1 MTRSET
7 DLIEESERCL
17 GYAAEG
23 GNSVDHWISRSIAL
37 SALAIAK
44 ALQPTVQIIET
55 PLRFKNGEQIT

>member
-1 MTRSET
+1 MTQSET
-7 DLIEESERCL
+7 ELIEESERCL

-23 GNSVDHWISRSIAL
+23 GNSADHWISRSIAL

-44 ALQPTVQIIET
+44 ALGPTVKIVEA